1 MLLDNDTRVESPWS
15 WNALA
20 SIQNKLILNLVDLQ
34 TSSVRRAVFCVDLS
48 TYIAICIC
56 NIRDSV
62 FLAEELP
69 VAATRLDR
77 SRDLDEI
84 RVLRL
89 NGVNVGVHVNP

>member
-1 MLLDNDTRVESPWS
+1 M
-15 WNALA
+15 
-20 SIQNKLILNLVDLQ
+20 
-34 TSSVRRAVFCVDLS
+34 
-48 TYIAICIC
+48 
-56 NIRDSV
+56 

-89 NGVNVGVHVNP
+89 NGVDVGVHVDPYWMSGCDGIL